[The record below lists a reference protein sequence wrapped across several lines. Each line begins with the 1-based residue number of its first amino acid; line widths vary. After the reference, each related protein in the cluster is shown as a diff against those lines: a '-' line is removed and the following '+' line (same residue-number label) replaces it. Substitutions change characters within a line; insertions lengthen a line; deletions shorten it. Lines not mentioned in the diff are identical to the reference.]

1 MQNYLN
7 ECLTNAR
14 LRGVGE
20 HPLGPVEGVY
30 ALVAVDAPG
39 VVLALLADA
48 AALVVEVDVEGEG
61 GGVDLLVVLALVRV
75 AVAVARLALER
86 VVLRVLEVH
95 TLILRRFIL
104 LSSKRFT
111 QPREHLVVRSLTS
124 DMEITQESVRN

>member
-1 MQNYLN
+1 MQNYLSMTN
-7 ECLTNAR
+7 ETPTDAG

-20 HPLGPVEGVY
+20 HPLGPVEGVD

-48 AALVVEVDVEGEG
+48 AALVVEVDVEGER

-86 VVLRVLEVH
+86 VVLRVLEVR
-95 TLILRRFIL
+95 TEVEERPDL
-104 LSSKRFT
+104 LSNRT
-111 QPREHLVVRSLTS
+111 GHALNAT
-124 DMEITQESVRN
+124 